1 MPISSI
7 FSMSV
12 GDYAKLV
19 SDMFCNFTS
28 KCICNKTQ
36 IKCEGWIPDAV
47 PDMIKEVVV
56 TEINPAYHLYRRRFC
71 KVSWPNVVKLAI
83 FSSLK
88 PVAMWLQDGVFDCLG
103 QLRVFKL
110 NTDSSL
116 FLTSGSFSG
125 LVNVVDFDVSECT
138 YLDWSEL
145 LQVLSKK
152 SNFPNLTHL
161 RLAGAGRYKQLIL
174 MQEFVNAI
182 ALRPVTYLDISYVP
196 SSLHFYTTDNLCNT
210 LDTFIYRNAQ
220 IIKLAPPRYTCG
232 SLSLLDVSGSDWF
245 AREFE
250 AITCVDSYFVY
261 ELDRFF
267 SAVSVLYMNQMVITP
282 GKFKI
287 SNCSFFLFSNAFV
300 TEFHFSYNVLPGFD
314 LMLVNNRLE
323 YLDLSNNK
331 IEKINELAFANL
343 SQLDKLDV
351 SHNHLHKI
359 ASNENHLPLLFAH
372 NRKLRVLDLSSNGI
386 PFLPDD
392 IFISNELLQYLD
404 LSRNLLE
411 QVHFKLSHLHNM
423 KYLDLSFNAI
433 KRLDERSR
441 QALDALVVSSLQLHT
456 IRELNISLEGNP
468 FSCDCE
474 SLPFLEWFVASAI
487 FTFTRHTYQCQLE
500 GKGIPINS
508 AAVSVAEEDCDRIK
522 RKRIAVLTSTIIPA
536 VGVSVLFVVIL
547 ILCKRRRRKK
557 LRQQFEDR
565 LRLLYE
571 NNLEY
576 QFPVFLSYS
585 SIDSEFV
592 VQHVR
597 QPLQV
602 TG

>member
-1 MPISSI
+1 M
-7 FSMSV
+7 
-12 GDYAKLV
+12 GDDATLV
-19 SDMFCNFTS
+19 KDVFCTP

-36 IKCEGWIPDAV
+36 IKCEGLIPDAI

-56 TEINPAYHLYRRRFC
+56 TEINPANHLYRRRFC

-88 PVAMWLQDGVFDCLG
+88 PVAMWLHNGVFDCLG
-103 QLRVFKL
+103 QLRFFKL

-116 FLTSGSFSG
+116 LLTNGSFSG
-125 LVNVVDFDVSECT
+125 LVNVVDFDVSGCT
-138 YLDWSEL
+138 YLRWSEL
-145 LQVLSKK
+145 LQVLSIK

-161 RLAGAGRYKQLIL
+161 RLAGAGRYTHLIL
-174 MQEFVNAI
+174 SQQFVDAI
-182 ALRPVTYLDISYVP
+182 AQRPVTYLDISYVP
-196 SSLHFYTTDNLCNT
+196 SSLRFDTISSRCNT
-210 LDTFIYRNAQ
+210 LDTIIYRDAQ
-220 IIKLAPPRYTCG
+220 IIDLFLPLHACY
-232 SLSLLDVSGSDWF
+232 SLSHLDVSGSDWF
-245 AREFE
+245 VREF
-250 AITCVDSYFVY
+250 ASITCVSSYFVY
-261 ELDRFF
+261 ELDTFF
-267 SAVSVLYMNQMVITP
+267 RAVSVLYMNQMVITP

-287 SNCSFFLFSNAFV
+287 SNCSFFLFNNAFV

-331 IEKINELAFANL
+331 IEKINELVFANL
-343 SQLDKLDV
+343 SQLDKLDL

-359 ASNENHLPLLFAH
+359 ASNENHFPLLFAH
-372 NRKLRVLDLSSNGI
+372 NKKLRVLDLSSNGI

-392 IFISNELLQYLD
+392 IFISNELLQNLD

-411 QVHFKLSHLHNM
+411 QVHFKISHLYNM
-423 KYLDLSFNAI
+423 KFLDLSFNAI
-433 KRLDERSR
+433 KRLDARSR
-441 QALDALVVSSLQLHT
+441 EALDALGASSLQLHT
-456 IRELNISLEGNP
+456 IRELNISLEGHP

-487 FTFTRHTYQCQLE
+487 FTFTRHKYQCQLE
-500 GKGIPINS
+500 GKKIPMNS
-508 AAVSVAEEDCDRIK
+508 AAVSVSEEDCDRIK
-522 RKRIAVLTSTIIPA
+522 RKRIAVLASSIIPA
-536 VGVSVLFVVIL
+536 VGVSILFVVIL

-557 LRQQFEDR
+557 LQQQFEDR

-585 SIDSEFV
+585 STDSEFV

-602 TG
+602 TGWSID

>member
-1 MPISSI
+1 MPFGSN
-7 FSMSV
+7 FSMSM
-12 GDYAKLV
+12 GDDATLV
-19 SDMFCNFTS
+19 KDVFCTP

-36 IKCEGWIPDAV
+36 IKCEGWIPDAI

-56 TEINPAYHLYRRRFC
+56 TEINPAYHLYPRRFC
-71 KVSWPNVVKLAI
+71 KASWPNVMKLAI
-83 FSSLK
+83 FSSLSS
-88 PVAMWLQDGVFDCLG
+88 VAMWLRDGVFDCLG
-103 QLRVFKL
+103 QLRGFKL
-110 NTDSSL
+110 NTESSL
-116 FLTSGSFSG
+116 FLTNASFSG
-125 LVNVVDFDVSECT
+125 LVNVVDFDVSGCT
-138 YLDWSEL
+138 YLRWSEL

-152 SNFPNLTHL
+152 SILPNLTHL
-161 RLAGAGRYKQLIL
+161 RLAGAGRYKHLIL
-174 MQEFVNAI
+174 SQQFVDAI

-196 SSLHFYTTDNLCNT
+196 CSLHFYKINNFCNT
-210 LDTFIYRNAQ
+210 LDTIIYRDAQ
-220 IIKLAPPRYTCG
+220 IIGLFLPLYACD
-232 SLSLLDVSGSDWF
+232 SLSHLDVSGSDWF
-245 AREFE
+245 VRDFAS
-250 AITCVDSYFVY
+250 ITCVNSFFVY
-261 ELDRFF
+261 ELDTFF
-267 SAVSVLYMNQMVITP
+267 RTVSVLYMNRMVITP

-287 SNCSFFLFSNAFV
+287 SNCSFFLFNNAFV

-314 LMLVNNRLE
+314 LMFVNNRLE
-323 YLDLSNNK
+323 YLDLSNNN

-343 SQLDKLDV
+343 SQLDKLEV

-359 ASNENHLPLLFAH
+359 ASNENHFPLLFAH

-392 IFISNELLQYLD
+392 IFISNELLQNLD

-411 QVHFKLSHLHNM
+411 QVHFKISHLYNM
-423 KYLDLSFNAI
+423 KFLDLSFNAI
-433 KRLDERSR
+433 KRLDVRSR
-441 QALDALVVSSLQLHT
+441 EALDALVGSSLQLHT

-500 GKGIPINS
+500 GKKIPMNS

-522 RKRIAVLTSTIIPA
+522 RKRIAVLVSSIIPA

-547 ILCKRRRRKK
+547 ILFKRRRRKK
-557 LRQQFEDR
+557 LQQQVEDR

-571 NNLEY
+571 NNLDY